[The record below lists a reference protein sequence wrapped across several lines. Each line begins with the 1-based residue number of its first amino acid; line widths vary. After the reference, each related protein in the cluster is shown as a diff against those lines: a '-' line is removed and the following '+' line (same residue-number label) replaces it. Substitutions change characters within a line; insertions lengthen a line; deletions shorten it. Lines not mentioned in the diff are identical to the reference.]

1 MTAIRFFGGLD
12 WGCTHHEFRITD
24 AAGVDVRSGVFEN
37 CLDAIHGFVDACA
50 KLGSPLETAFAIETK
65 DHVLISALLL
75 RGFRVYH
82 LNPLQSDRFR
92 DRFAPSGRKSDELD
106 ALVLASA
113 LRTDLHLFHVVEEMD
128 EDLFRISRMVASRE
142 RFRMQGEAFIH
153 RICNELART
162 FPDLLKLGSLYDTV
176 WFRALVARFP
186 VPSYAREATAEA
198 LEELMP
204 AQCKKVDRGAI
215 LAALTSAQ
223 SAMSEAHEEVIAK
236 DLQVELANAELCI
249 AHEGRLYRALAKEI
263 AALAATK
270 TTNGR
275 PSDAAILSSIPGL
288 GAMTSAI
295 LLTQAGAALQARNLK
310 GLRAI
315 SGTAPVT
322 SKSGKQ
328 GRPGGRKPDVSMRRA
343 CRSDIRNALHH
354 MASNNIQLDP
364 RSKNYYRSL
373 RARGIEHAAALRRV
387 ADQVTRL
394 IIALLQKGE
403 VFDPQRRQQERPSQ
417 PGDKKSRET
426 ILTAP

>member
-24 AAGVDVRSGVFEN
+24 AAGVDMRSGVFEN

-113 LRTDLHLFHVVEEMD
+113 LRTDLHLFHAVEEMD

-142 RFRMQGEAFIH
+142 RFRMQGEACIH

-186 VPSYAREATAEA
+186 VPSYARKATPEAVAGLIT
-198 LEELMP
+198 
-204 AQCKKVDRGAI
+204 AQCQNVDQAAL
-215 LAALTSAQ
+215 LAALTSAR
-223 SAMSEAHEEVIAK
+223 SAMSEAHEDVIAK
-236 DLQVELANAELCI
+236 DLQVELASAELCI
-249 AHEGRLYRALAKEI
+249 AREKRLYRALGKEI
-263 AALAATK
+263 AALASAQTED
-270 TTNGR
+270 GR

-288 GAMTSAI
+288 GAMTSAV
-295 LLTQAGAALQARNLK
+295 LLTQASAALDARNIK

-315 SGTAPVT
+315 TGTAPVT

-343 CRSDIRNALHH
+343 CRSDLRNALHH

-364 RSKNYYRSL
+364 RSKKYYASL

-387 ADQVTRL
+387 ADQVARL
-394 IIALLQKGE
+394 IITLLQKGQL
-403 VFDPQRRQQERPSQ
+403 FDAARRQQERPPR
-417 PGDKKSRET
+417 PGEQHSKEPM
-426 ILTAP
+426 LTAP

>member
-1 MTAIRFFGGLD
+1 
-12 WGCTHHEFRITD
+12 
-24 AAGVDVRSGVFEN
+24 VFEN
-37 CLDAIHGFVDACA
+37 CLDAIHEFVGACA
-50 KLGSPLETAFAIETK
+50 KLGSPAEIGFAIETK

-75 RGFRVYH
+75 KGFQVFH
-82 LNPLQSDRFR
+82 LNPKQSDRFR

-113 LRTDLHLFHVVEEMD
+113 LRTDPHLFHVIEEMD

-142 RFRMQGEAFIH
+142 RFRAQGEASIH

-186 VPSYAREATAEA
+186 VPSYARKATADA
-198 LEELMP
+198 LGGLVP
-204 AQCKKVDRGAI
+204 AQCRKVDQAAL
-215 LAALTSAQ
+215 LATLTSAR

-236 DLQVELANAELCI
+236 DLQVELASAELCI
-249 AHEGRLYRALAKEI
+249 AREQRLYRALAKEI
-263 AALAATK
+263 EALASAK
-270 TTNGR
+270 TENGR

-295 LLTQAGAALQARNLK
+295 LLTQAGAALDARNLK

-343 CRSDIRNALHH
+343 CRSDLRNALHH

-364 RSKNYYRSL
+364 RSKKYYAAL

-394 IIALLQKGE
+394 MITLLEKGQL
-403 VFDPQRRQQERPSQ
+403 FDAQRRQQERPPRIGGQQST
-417 PGDKKSRET
+417 ET
-426 ILTAP
+426 MLTVP